1 MQHNTQSSFQA
12 DCNMCIV
19 AQNSYYT
26 FIYVRIYIHELHKI
40 QQKCKYLYII
50 LYTLSTIV
58 KSHRPTLWAPTSPPQ
73 TSAQFWMF
81 CTLSIQRLQLL
92 LILFWQLCIF
102 FEQQFCTYISHVVVR
117 VMFCSTLY
125 CAHLTSAPPP
135 ANSFI
140 PSLFNLYPHYPPTVF
155 LIISNK
161 IVCIPLVRSS
171 KNPTSWKQNEIGM
184 FFSRGDLGR
193 IF

>member
-12 DCNMCIV
+12 DCNMCIF

-73 TSAQFWMF
+73 TSA
-81 CTLSIQRLQLL
+81 
-92 LILFWQLCIF
+92 
-102 FEQQFCTYISHVVVR
+102 
-117 VMFCSTLY
+117 
-125 CAHLTSAPPP
+125 PPP

-161 IVCIPLVRSS
+161 IVCIPLIKMLRKILRVENTM
-171 KNPTSWKQNEIGM
+171 KLAC
-184 FFSRGDLGR
+184 FFREV
-193 IF
+193 I